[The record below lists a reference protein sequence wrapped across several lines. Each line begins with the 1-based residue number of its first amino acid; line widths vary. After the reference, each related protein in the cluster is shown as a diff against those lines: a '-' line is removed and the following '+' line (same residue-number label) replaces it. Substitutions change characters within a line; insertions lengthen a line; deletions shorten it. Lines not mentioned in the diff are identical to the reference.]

1 METNTIVRLPLKS
14 TEVVNVHCLS
24 LDLNSYPE
32 IKKQIHLDY
41 ESSKNIF
48 VEKNALELMNLQEN
62 WRHHERMKKEPKYR
76 IGGSV
81 ESIFSQVSVQ
91 SPGWTTLKS
100 SKSQDALES
109 NTSFIQNQNRPSRQ
123 SELKRQEIIDDIVG
137 DEITFKLPRQR
148 VQERKIDC
156 SVNIANVSHSLSHSD
171 LSTSKMSASEL
182 LPGAEGEVYQWKP
195 TTDLSPVPS
204 EETESNHSQAVTFA
218 KETNPQDVFHS
229 FDPNSPLVLQRQ
241 ILNLKNQI
249 NDLQEANESAVL
261 ELSKAD
267 EEISQQRK
275 DLAKLTA
282 EYRQK
287 LKDSQEEIKVLTEKM
302 SQISSRFPPPEN
314 YQEDLLKEITQLRI
328 ECRRLRT
335 QSHQLSEENHHLKE
349 YLWDLKMQHQ
359 HLLAGRTDGVGT
371 ENDWATSLS
380 NIPLDEKLH
389 SDSWRTEGNSLYRN
403 DAINVDGTLS
413 KCKAALG
420 SVNMK
425 EPWNSKHEEHFKRN
439 SSPYSLNSENT
450 EVLIM
455 ASEDDF
461 RRSSHADT
469 SGGAWEEI
477 HGLSDDDDLSSFREN
492 ILPNTLHSSKTSLH
506 SAASSKTAA
515 GKRPHL
521 DVLPRRPFAP
531 KSVADLK
538 LGNFVKFSR
547 PGGKISKGTVQ
558 YKGHLPGREE
568 LYLGVELEGGELG
581 KHDGIF
587 QGVRYFLCK
596 PNKGVFVNF
605 RKIIMA
611 WT

>member
-204 EETESNHSQAVTFA
+204 EETESNHSQAAESDGAQRISMSLLKSILMEKEFKINDLSKEIRKIQAEQLHLLEEKQHVLSENEMLRSNFQAVTFA

-515 GKRPHL
+515 GK
-521 DVLPRRPFAP
+521 
-531 KSVADLK
+531 S
-538 LGNFVKFSR
+538 
-547 PGGKISKGTVQ
+547 
-558 YKGHLPGREE
+558 
-568 LYLGVELEGGELG
+568 
-581 KHDGIF
+581 
-587 QGVRYFLCK
+587 K